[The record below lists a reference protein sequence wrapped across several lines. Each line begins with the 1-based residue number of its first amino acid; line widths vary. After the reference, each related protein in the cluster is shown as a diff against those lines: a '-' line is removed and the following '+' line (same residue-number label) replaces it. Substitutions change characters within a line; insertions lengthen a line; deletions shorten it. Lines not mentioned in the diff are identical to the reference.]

1 MPNSHLRLST
11 VNFLRRNTLIPRVTF
26 INRCYWPD
34 SQATGQLLTEL
45 CEFLSPRWD
54 VTALVG
60 QPNWVNKEHEFVRS
74 GVQFRNG
81 VAIHR
86 LMHQRLVNGERF
98 ARIRNYISFTLA
110 VRKWGR
116 ETRIDNL
123 EGHDSRE
130 TIVCETD
137 PFLLPLVAGPIARRR
152 NARLVIY
159 LQDIYPDVAIA
170 LGIARNNLAMRL
182 LRNKLKRAYLQ
193 ADCIVVLD
201 EDMQD
206 RLVDWGI
213 PADRLRIV
221 PNWMDCSQV
230 VPVKTNNLFR
240 KQHDLEHQFVVMHSG
255 NLGMTQKL
263 DVLVDAMKQ
272 VNSSSEYDQINRTTL
287 MLVGNGG
294 RRAEL
299 ELQASG
305 TETIQFLCYQPKE
318 SLSESLSAADLHV
331 VSMGQEIM
339 GCLAPSKLYGILAS
353 GTPVL
358 AIVPKGNAVWRM
370 VERERLGWT
379 VEPGDRDGI
388 ARAIQAAAKV
398 PRENMLAM
406 GQRGRELAE
415 RLYDKKVCCEQF
427 EAILRREDSFGVVE
441 MPSLVGLGARG

>member
-1 MPNSHLRLST
+1 M
-11 VNFLRRNTLIPRVTF
+11 IPRVTF

-45 CEFLSPRWD
+45 CEYLSPRWD
-54 VTALVG
+54 VTALAG
-60 QPNWVNKEHEFVRS
+60 QPNWVNNELDFVRS
-74 GVQFRNG
+74 GVQVRND

-98 ARIRNYISFTLA
+98 ARIRNYISFAMA
-110 VRKWGR
+110 VRKWGQK
-116 ETRIDNL
+116 TRLDNV
-123 EGHDSRE
+123 GRKQISQE

-137 PFLLPLVAGPIARRR
+137 PFLLPLIVEKIARRR

-170 LGIARNNLAMRL
+170 VGMTRNNLAMRF
-182 LRNKLKRAYLQ
+182 LRNRLKKVYLR

-201 EDMQD
+201 EDMRD

-213 PADRLRIV
+213 PANRFRIV
-221 PNWMDCSQV
+221 ANWMDCSQV
-230 VPVKTNNLFR
+230 VPVKTNNPFR
-240 KQHDLEHQFVVMHSG
+240 KQHGVENHFVVMHSG
-255 NLGMTQKL
+255 NMGMTQKL

-272 VNSSSEYDQINRTTL
+272 VGSNSGCDGNGRTTL

-294 RRAEL
+294 RRAQL
-299 ELQASG
+299 ELQSAG
-305 TETIQFLCYQPKE
+305 AENIQFLDYQPKE

-339 GCLAPSKLYGILAS
+339 GCMAPSKLYGILAS

-370 VERERLGWT
+370 VEREQLGWT

-388 ARAIQAAAKV
+388 ARAIQDAAKV
-398 PRENMLAM
+398 PRDDMLAM

-415 RLYDKKVCCEQF
+415 RLYDKQVCCEQF
-427 EAILRREDSFGVVE
+427 EAILRGEENNEILELPIEEESGNRVV
-441 MPSLVGLGARG
+441 V